1 VMATFWPR
9 AQCDGGGRGGLLVGE
24 AERGMDRMGC
34 EERHPCACSGLRQC
48 SARRW
53 SSARQSVP
61 DGGAER
67 GAWVQRAGGADG
79 RRCPLVAAVG
89 GRVPFAVFGAL
100 VIAGMLVLFYD
111 EEAKESASS
120 KYRVRVAA
128 SLLKRL
134 RVSLRLAQVQPSMP
148 GPLEKRT
155 SSSPD

>member
-1 VMATFWPR
+1 
-9 AQCDGGGRGGLLVGE
+9 
-24 AERGMDRMGC
+24 
-34 EERHPCACSGLRQC
+34 
-48 SARRW
+48 
-53 SSARQSVP
+53 
-61 DGGAER
+61 
-67 GAWVQRAGGADG
+67 
-79 RRCPLVAAVG
+79 
-89 GRVPFAVFGAL
+89 VPFAVFGAL